1 MAGKKDYLNVFEL
14 NRALERETLRN
25 RALTSLLLDKG
36 VISSEEWEDKL
47 REIDEIGQAPGSDML
62 PPPSG

>member
-25 RALTSLLLDKG
+25 HALTSLLLDKG